1 VGGVEASA
9 TAPPAL
15 SDPDRLAALRATAL
29 LDSEPEEGFDR
40 LTRLATRVLGVPVA
54 LVSLVDEDR
63 QFFKACIGLKDPWS
77 SRRGTPLTHSFCQ
90 HAVASAEPLTIE
102 DARDHP
108 LVRDNLAIRDLD
120 VIAYAGFPL
129 KTRDGA
135 VLGTFCAIDS
145 KPRSWTED
153 DVAFVK
159 EVAAMAMT
167 EIELRTTVRQLE
179 DARAEAEGSAMTL
192 RELQAISDAALVNL
206 ETDDLL
212 RELLTRVANAI
223 EVDIAA
229 VLLDGEIRR
238 ARGVEPR
245 DEDVLL
251 AFARTLIEGGTD
263 KPLVLGPDELAP
275 VEGGLC
281 TLVGIPLVVGGRPIG
296 ALAVGARA
304 ARTFASDELRLLELA
319 AERAGHGLFN
329 ARLFEQANSTAER
342 ASRER
347 GKLLA
352 HIVEA
357 QEDER
362 RRIAV
367 DVHDDYLQSL
377 TAVRMQL
384 ERLRDGID
392 SPEQRESASR
402 LVQDVSATT
411 ERMRSLVFDLRPP
424 ALDWAGVASALRLY
438 LEETQERF
446 GIGFQ
451 LDSRLDEEPPPE
463 VRLIAYRIAQEAI
476 TNVVKHAQASSIE
489 VALAA
494 RDGGLHTTI
503 RDDGRGVESAP
514 SSSRSFGLA
523 AMRERAEA
531 AGGWWRI
538 DSTPGAG
545 TTVEFWLP
553 SAAD

>member
-1 VGGVEASA
+1 MEAA
-9 TAPPAL
+9 AAPSVL
-15 SDPDRLAALRATAL
+15 SDPGRLAALRATAL

-40 LTRLATRVLGVPVA
+40 LTRLATRVLDVPVA

-63 QFFKACIGLKDPWS
+63 QFFKACIGLAEPWS
-77 SRRGTPLTHSFCQ
+77 SERGTPLTHSFCQ
-90 HAVASAEPLTIE
+90 HAVESAEPLTIE
-102 DARDHP
+102 DAREHP
-108 LVRDNLAIRDLD
+108 LVRENLAIRDLD

-129 KTRDGA
+129 KTREGA

-145 KPRSWTED
+145 KPRRWTED

-179 DARAEAEGSAMTL
+179 DARAEAEGNAMML
-192 RELQAISDAALVNL
+192 HELQAISDAALVNL

-212 RELLTRVANAI
+212 RELLARVAGAI
-223 EVDIAA
+223 DVDLAA

-238 ARGVEPR
+238 GRGVEEG
-245 DEDVLL
+245 DEDVLI
-251 AFARTLIEGGTD
+251 AFGRTVMSGGAGEL
-263 KPLVLGPDELAP
+263 LVMGPDELAP

-296 ALAVGARA
+296 ALAVGSRT

-329 ARLFEQANSTAER
+329 ARLFEQAHSTAER
-342 ASRER
+342 AARER

-352 HIVEA
+352 HMVDA

-367 DVHDDYLQSL
+367 DVHDDYLQAL

-384 ERLRDGID
+384 ERLHD
-392 SPEQRESASR
+392 SLDEPEQRESASR
-402 LVQDVSATT
+402 LVHDVAATT
-411 ERMRSLVFDLRPP
+411 ERMRGLVFDLRPP

-438 LEETQERF
+438 LEETRERF
-446 GIGFQ
+446 GIAYK

-463 VRLIAYRIAQEAI
+463 VRVIAYRIAQEAI
-476 TNVVKHAQASSIE
+476 TNVVRHAQAASVE
-489 VALAA
+489 VALGA
-494 RDGGLHTTI
+494 RERGVHVTV
-503 RDDGRGVESAP
+503 RDDGRGVQQAP
-514 SSSRSFGLA
+514 SARSFGLA
-523 AMRERAEA
+523 AMRERAES

-538 DSTPGAG
+538 DSAPGAG

-553 SAAD
+553 VATSA

>member
-1 VGGVEASA
+1 
-9 TAPPAL
+9 
-15 SDPDRLAALRATAL
+15 
-29 LDSEPEEGFDR
+29 
-40 LTRLATRVLGVPVA
+40 
-54 LVSLVDEDR
+54 
-63 QFFKACIGLKDPWS
+63 
-77 SRRGTPLTHSFCQ
+77 
-90 HAVASAEPLTIE
+90 
-102 DARDHP
+102 
-108 LVRDNLAIRDLD
+108 
-120 VIAYAGFPL
+120 
-129 KTRDGA
+129 
-135 VLGTFCAIDS
+135 
-145 KPRSWTED
+145 
-153 DVAFVK
+153 VK